1 MSRESWLEEKRHEAV
16 RLRDVATNAVVPS
29 NRDFSQFI
37 GSRRGDL
44 ALVPRL
50 KRRGLTGA
58 GWRDLDILAMARE
71 LDETEIAALAVC
83 TAAEH
88 GGSLAD
94 LTAVSRA
101 VSAPVLRDD
110 LCIDEMQVFDS
121 RLRGA
126 DAVRLPVTELANDH
140 LELLIDIAISL
151 HMTPVLDVSCDRDL
165 DRIPM
170 RNPHCLGVNCVDA
183 EGFADLPRVCALAQ
197 RVPSHVVV
205 LLLAEVRSLV
215 SGSSLRGHVDAIVV
229 GDALFGTA
237 DLAGDVERFL
247 RG

>member
-16 RLRDVATNAVVPS
+16 RLRGVATNAIVPS

-50 KRRGLTGA
+50 KRRGLTGV
-58 GWRDLDILAMARE
+58 GWRDVDLLAMAVE
-71 LDETEIAALAVC
+71 LDDTEIAALAVC

-101 VSAPVLRDD
+101 VSAPILRDD
-110 LCIDEMQVFDS
+110 LCIDEAQVFDS

-126 DAVRLPVTELANDH
+126 DAVRLPVAELADDR
-140 LELLIDIAISL
+140 LERLIDIAISL
-151 HMTPVLDVSCDRDL
+151 HMTPVLDVACERDL
-165 DRIPM
+165 HRVPM
-170 RNPHCLGVNCVDA
+170 RNPQCIGVNCVGAD
-183 EGFADLPRVCALAQ
+183 GFADLPQVCALAKQ
-197 RVPSHVVV
+197 VPSHVVAV
-205 LLLAEVRSLV
+205 LLAEVRSLA
-215 SGSSLRGHVDAIVV
+215 SGSSLRGHVDAIVA
-229 GDALFGTA
+229 GDALLGNA
-237 DLAGDVERFL
+237 DLAADVERFL